1 MSMEKSFF
9 ARVNDLLKPYRSNA
23 EVNQLELDTHSKIKS
38 YLDTLPI
45 DKRKI
50 AVGGDIFIWYFDILS
65 RDDSAQKSTEGYR
78 YGDRTLETTFLVKN
92 PAKSLI
98 STPVGSIGFAKTV
111 ASKSELT
118 LINNYQLNLL
128 ENCIST
134 EAEIEDW
141 NYQVIS
147 RQDAEASAAGPF
159 DFISLPSYDVLHDP
173 SLVLSYFNMLADNGV
188 MIITWANDNGNL
200 YETDAEY
207 SPYFE
212 ISQHLKSLENVCV
225 SHDITNV
232 GITIV
237 VKL

>member
-9 ARVNDLLKPYRSNA
+9 SRINDLVKPYRPND
-23 EVNQLELDTHSKIKS
+23 EINQLEYDNFAKVKE
-38 YLDTLPI
+38 YLDTLPL

-50 AVGGDIFIWYFDILS
+50 AVGGDIFMWYFDTFS
-65 RDDSAQKSTEGYR
+65 REDSVHKSTDGYR
-78 YGDRTLETTFLVKN
+78 YGDNPQEITFMIKN
-92 PAKSLI
+92 PAKTLLSH
-98 STPVGSIGFAKTV
+98 SVWSMSFMKTV
-111 ASKSELT
+111 ASRSELT

-128 ENCIST
+128 ERCILT
-134 EAEIEDW
+134 EAEIAELD
-141 NYQVIS
+141 YDVIS

-159 DFISLPSYDVLHDP
+159 DFISFGSYDIIHDP

-188 MIITWANDNGNL
+188 MLITWANDNGNL

-212 ISQHLKSLENVCV
+212 INEHLKSLENVCV
-225 SHDITNV
+225 SHDYTLL
-232 GITIV
+232 GTTTV

>member
-1 MSMEKSFF
+1 MSVQKSFF
-9 ARVNDLLKPYRSNA
+9 SRVNDLLKPLRTNA
-23 EVNQLELDTHSKIKS
+23 EVNQLEFDTHSKIKI

-50 AVGGDIFIWYFDILS
+50 AVGGDVFIWYFDLFS
-65 RDDSAQKSTEGYR
+65 REDSAQRSTEGYR
-78 YGDRTLETTFLVKN
+78 YGDGILETSFLIKN
-92 PAKSLI
+92 PAKSLM
-98 STPVGSIGFAKTV
+98 SNPVWSVGFAKTA

-128 ENCIST
+128 ENCISA

-159 DFISLPSYDVLHDP
+159 DFIAITSYDIVHDP

-188 MIITWANDNGNL
+188 MLITWANDNGNL

-225 SHDITNV
+225 SHDYTNL
-232 GITIV
+232 GTTTV